1 MWIDLWYFLGRYGEE
16 FVAKRQEKLQRWS
29 NRIARHPVLSR
40 SEVVNHF
47 FLCDD
52 TGVSTCMSPI
62 ADLVM
67 TILLIGRV
75 SGRLAS
81 VVLKKMNL

>member
-1 MWIDLWYFLGRYGEE
+1 MCTDLCYFSGRYGED

-52 TGVSTCMSPI
+52 AGVSG
-62 ADLVM
+62 
-67 TILLIGRV
+67 LLRIREYWL
-75 SGRLAS
+75 SI
-81 VVLKKMNL
+81 NF

>member
-1 MWIDLWYFLGRYGEE
+1 MKGIYGPCQTPLWHTCMCIYVISAGICASGRYGEE

-40 SEVVNHF
+40 CEVVNHF

-52 TGVSTCMSPI
+52 AGVSI
-62 ADLVM
+62 D
-67 TILLIGRV
+67 
-75 SGRLAS
+75 
-81 VVLKKMNL
+81 VLRAL

>member
-1 MWIDLWYFLGRYGEE
+1 MFFLGRYGEE

-52 TGVSTCMSPI
+52 AGVSICTSPKNVGQQSYNI
-62 ADLVM
+62 V
-67 TILLIGRV
+67 
-75 SGRLAS
+75 
-81 VVLKKMNL
+81 N

>member
-1 MWIDLWYFLGRYGEE
+1 MCIVVHHYLGVCASGRYGEE

-40 SEVVNHF
+40 CDVVNHF

-52 TGVSTCMSPI
+52 AGVSI
-62 ADLVM
+62 NV
-67 TILLIGRV
+67 LI
-75 SGRLAS
+75 
-81 VVLKKMNL
+81 KKHYNVEQF

>member
-1 MWIDLWYFLGRYGEE
+1 M
-16 FVAKRQEKLQRWS
+16 AKRQEKLQRWS

-52 TGVSTCMSPI
+52 AGVSSFTSPI
-62 ADLVM
+62 YMYRNV
-67 TILLIGRV
+67 G
-75 SGRLAS
+75 
-81 VVLKKMNL
+81 

>member
-1 MWIDLWYFLGRYGEE
+1 MVDLWYASGRYGEE

-52 TGVSTCMSPI
+52 AGVSMSPI
-62 ADLVM
+62 IIIIIV
-67 TILLIGRV
+67 I
-75 SGRLAS
+75 
-81 VVLKKMNL
+81 